1 MSAPVIETVE
11 LCKRYGARLTV
22 DHLNLRI
29 EPGTVFGLLGPNGSG
44 KTTTILMLMGLTEI
58 SSGIVRVVGLDP
70 RREPLAV
77 KRLVGYMPDSV
88 GFYDQLTARQNLRF
102 SGRLAGV
109 PADVLDKRID
119 AVLERVALGYAVDQR
134 AGTFS
139 RGMRQRLGLAD
150 VLLKEP
156 RVAILDEPTSGLDPR
171 ATHEF
176 LELILAL
183 KAEGL
188 TILLTSHLL
197 DRVQA
202 VCDRVGLFRDGRL
215 ELEGTVDD
223 LAKQVLG
230 ARYRILLELHGH
242 DAAEDTIRAVPG
254 VVGVARKADGA
265 FELQA
270 DQDVRPAVVAA
281 VTRAGGAVYG
291 LSIREPS
298 LDEIYNRHF
307 AEVGHA
313 A

>member
-1 MSAPVIETVE
+1 MSEPVIETVE

-58 SSGIVRVVGLDP
+58 SSGSVRVVGLDP

-102 SGRLAGV
+102 SGRLAGI
-109 PADVLDKRID
+109 PADALDRRID
-119 AVLERVALGYAVDQR
+119 AVLERVSLGYAADQR

-242 DAAEDTIRAVPG
+242 DAADAIRAVPG
-254 VVGVARKADGA
+254 VVGVERKADGA

-270 DQDVRPAVVAA
+270 DADVRPAVVAA

>member
-1 MSAPVIETVE
+1 
-11 LCKRYGARLTV
+11 
-22 DHLNLRI
+22 
-29 EPGTVFGLLGPNGSG
+29 
-44 KTTTILMLMGLTEI
+44 
-58 SSGIVRVVGLDP
+58 
-70 RREPLAV
+70 
-77 KRLVGYMPDSV
+77 MPDSV

-102 SGRLAGV
+102 TGRLAGV
-109 PADVLDKRID
+109 PPDRLERRID
-119 AVLERVALGYAVDQR
+119 AVLDRVALGYAADQR

-176 LELILAL
+176 LELIRDLRRD
-183 KAEGL
+183 GL

-223 LAKQVLG
+223 LARQVLG
-230 ARYRILLELHGH
+230 ARYRIVVELHGR
-242 DAAEDTIRAVPG
+242 DVESALNAVPG
-254 VVGVARKADGA
+254 VIGVEKLAERSYALHAD
-265 FELQA
+265 
-270 DQDVRPAVVAA
+270 DDIRPALVAA
-281 VTRAGGAVYG
+281 VTRAGGEVYG
-291 LSIREPS
+291 LAVKEPS
-298 LDEIYNRHF
+298 LDEIYNRYF
-307 AEVGHA
+307 TGMDHA

>member
-22 DHLNLRI
+22 DRLNLRI
-29 EPGTVFGLLGPNGSG
+29 DAGSVFGLLGPNGSG

-58 SSGIVRVVGLDP
+58 TSGSVRVVGLDP

-102 SGRLAGV
+102 TGRLAGV
-109 PADVLDKRID
+109 PADALEKRIEAVLD
-119 AVLERVALGYAVDQR
+119 RVSLGYAIDQR

-223 LAKQVLG
+223 LARKVLG
-230 ARYRILLELHGH
+230 ARYRILLELHGR
-242 DAAEDTIRAVPG
+242 DAGDAIRAVPG
-254 VVGVARKADGA
+254 VIGVEKLADGSYV
-265 FELQA
+265 LQA
-270 DQDVRPAVVAA
+270 DDDVRPAVVAA
-281 VTRAGGAVYG
+281 VTRAGGEVYG
-291 LSIREPS
+291 LSVREPS